1 MEKLI
6 YDQLWIFFVYSF
18 VGWVIGTILAAYRR
32 KKFVDVGFLY
42 GLYCPSY
49 GICGVLFF
57 ILLHELHDQW
67 FFMFLGGAIIS
78 SFVVYMT
85 GFFLQ
90 KIFHHKW
97 WDYSRKR
104 FQFGSYVHMPY
115 TILWGLM
122 AIICVEFIEP
132 TLLNAV
138 HLIPSSVGDIL
149 LIIMGVV
156 MAVDFVGTITGILST
171 RSRVKKGVIKEVSE
185 NMQRTADRLGMR
197 ISEWT
202 LKHFVNAF
210 PNLDKKEILN
220 EPKVEKSTVFAK
232 GCSFYKLLWLFLIGA
247 FLGDIVETLWCHYTT
262 GIWMSRSSVIYGP
275 FSIVW
280 GIGCALLTL
289 LLYQYRYKSD
299 RFIFLFG
306 TVVGGAYEYA
316 CSVFTELVFGTV
328 FWDYSHLPFNLG
340 GRINLLFCFFWG
352 IVAVIWIKIIYPKLS
367 DFIEKIPKKTGTIL
381 SWCFIVF
388 MTINIIIS
396 GLAIQR
402 YSERQNGQIN
412 AQNPVDEFLDQHYP
426 NERMERIYPNAKF
439 PQKK

>member
-1 MEKLI
+1 
-6 YDQLWIFFVYSF
+6 
-18 VGWVIGTILAAYRR
+18 
-32 KKFVDVGFLY
+32 
-42 GLYCPSY
+42 
-49 GICGVLFF
+49 
-57 ILLHELHDQW
+57 
-67 FFMFLGGAIIS
+67 
-78 SFVVYMT
+78 
-85 GFFLQ
+85 
-90 KIFHHKW
+90 
-97 WDYSRKR
+97 
-104 FQFGSYVHMPY
+104 
-115 TILWGLM
+115 
-122 AIICVEFIEP
+122 
-132 TLLNAV
+132 
-138 HLIPSSVGDIL
+138 
-149 LIIMGVV
+149 
-156 MAVDFVGTITGILST
+156 
-171 RSRVKKGVIKEVSE
+171 
-185 NMQRTADRLGMR
+185 
-197 ISEWT
+197 
-202 LKHFVNAF
+202 
-210 PNLDKKEILN
+210 
-220 EPKVEKSTVFAK
+220 
-232 GCSFYKLLWLFLIGA
+232 
-247 FLGDIVETLWCHYTT
+247 
-262 GIWMSRSSVIYGP
+262 MSRSSVIYGS

-412 AQNPVDEFLDQHYP
+412 AQNPVEEFLDQHYP

>member
-42 GLYCPSY
+42 GPYCPSY
-49 GICGVLFF
+49 GICRVLFF

-138 HLIPSSVGDIL
+138 HLIPSSVGEIL

-220 EPKVEKSTVFAK
+220 EPKVEKTTIFAK

-316 CSVFTELVFGTV
+316 CSVFTEVFFGTV

-412 AQNPVDEFLDQHYP
+412 AQNPVEEFLDQHYP

>member
-1 MEKLI
+1 
-6 YDQLWIFFVYSF
+6 
-18 VGWVIGTILAAYRR
+18 
-32 KKFVDVGFLY
+32 
-42 GLYCPSY
+42 
-49 GICGVLFF
+49 
-57 ILLHELHDQW
+57 
-67 FFMFLGGAIIS
+67 
-78 SFVVYMT
+78 
-85 GFFLQ
+85 
-90 KIFHHKW
+90 
-97 WDYSRKR
+97 
-104 FQFGSYVHMPY
+104 MPY

-138 HLIPSSVGDIL
+138 HLIPSSVGEIL

-220 EPKVEKSTVFAK
+220 EPKVEKSTVFAE

-402 YSERQNGQIN
+402 YSQRQNGQIN
-412 AQNPVDEFLDQHYP
+412 AQNPVEEFLDQHYP
-426 NERMERIYPNAKF
+426 NEIMERIYPNAKF